1 MSTTFEHGGTIF
13 AVARELGLQP
23 EGLLDFSASINPLG
37 PPAGVWPAIESA
49 FRRVGHYPDSACTE
63 LCASLAVRH
72 GVAPEQVALGNGS
85 TELIHLIPRL
95 ERFKGKRALLV
106 APTFSEYGHG
116 LELAGWT
123 SDYLH
128 LSPGDGFSLH
138 PEQVRR
144 ALAGGYDLL
153 YLCNP
158 GNPTG
163 RLYPRDEIAE
173 LLRICGSAGTFCIL
187 DEAFMDFCEEA
198 SAVPLLG
205 EGDGFLILRSMTK
218 FYGFPG
224 LRLGYALGGR
234 ATIAGLERLRP
245 PWSVG
250 TLAQAAGLAALA
262 DRDHEMR
269 TRAVVAAERRRLQEG
284 LARIPG
290 LTVYPG
296 AANYLLVAITTGPTA
311 AQLRQ
316 RLLGERILVRDCGNF
331 AGLDGRYFRVA
342 VRSRGENERLLQ
354 VIAEALG

>member
-1 MSTTFEHGGTIF
+1 MTKPFEHGGTVF
-13 AVARELGLQP
+13 AVARELGLEP
-23 EGLLDFSASINPLG
+23 EELLDFSASINPLG
-37 PPAGVWPAIESA
+37 SPAGVWPAIEAA
-49 FRRVGHYPDSACTE
+49 FRRVGHYPDSSCVE
-63 LCASLAVRH
+63 LRAALASRH
-72 GVAPEQVALGNGS
+72 GLAPEQVALGNGS

-95 ERFKGKRALLV
+95 ERFSGTRALLV
-106 APTFSEYGHG
+106 APTFSEYSHG
-116 LELAGWT
+116 LELAGWS

-138 PEQVRR
+138 LEQVRR
-144 ALAGGYDLL
+144 ALAGGFDLL

-163 RLYPRDEIAE
+163 RLYPREVTAE
-173 LLRICGSAGTFCIL
+173 LLRICAEAGTFCIL
-187 DEAFMDFCEEA
+187 DEAFMDFCEEG

-205 EGDGFLILRSMTK
+205 EGDDFLILRSMTK

-234 ATIAGLERLRP
+234 GTSAGLERLRP

-262 DRDHEMR
+262 DRDHEQR
-269 TRAVVAAERRRLQEG
+269 TRAVVASERRRLQEG

-311 AQLRQ
+311 AQLRH

-331 AGLDGRYFRVA
+331 TGLDGRYFRVA
-342 VRSRGENERLLQ
+342 VRSGRENERLLQ
-354 VIAEALG
+354 VLAEALG